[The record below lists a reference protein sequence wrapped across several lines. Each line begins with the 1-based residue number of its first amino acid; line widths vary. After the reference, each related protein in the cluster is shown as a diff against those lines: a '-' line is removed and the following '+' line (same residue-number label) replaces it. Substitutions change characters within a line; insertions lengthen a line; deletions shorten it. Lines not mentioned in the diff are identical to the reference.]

1 MRPKGFKGICALVIE
16 QQISVK
22 AAESIKKR
30 VFNLMENVNAKSF
43 LQLDKNLLRE
53 AGISR
58 PKINYLTGVAE
69 QEGTGQFSFD
79 DLGKMSDEDAR
90 KSLESMKGIGSWT
103 ADCYLMACLGRQD
116 IWPVGD
122 IGLQEGKEIKR
133 PERAP

>member
-1 MRPKGFKGICALVIE
+1 MNQQILNKGIKHLVSVEPNFKRFVPDHQIEFFLRPKGFKGICALVIE

-30 VFNLMENVNAKSF
+30 VFNLMESVNAKSF

-79 DLGKMSDEDAR
+79 DLERMSDEDAR
-90 KSLESMKGIGSWT
+90 KS
-103 ADCYLMACLGRQD
+103 
-116 IWPVGD
+116 
-122 IGLQEGKEIKR
+122 
-133 PERAP
+133 